1 MNRLTAEQARCL
13 MTDNIDRE
21 IGDILQRFYV
31 AIEHAAK
38 KNKSTLVIGVH
49 ITEGVAKWIRAELE
63 RDGYVVTVKGP
74 MQYGDTHTFYVR
86 WGSSFK
92 LFD

>member
-1 MNRLTAEQARCL
+1 MNRLTAEQARGL
-13 MTDNIDRE
+13 MTDNVDRE
-21 IGDILQRFYV
+21 AGDILQRFYV

-38 KNKSTLVIGVH
+38 KNKTTLVAGVH
-49 ITEGVAKWIRAELE
+49 ITEGVVKWVRAELE

-92 LFD
+92 LID